1 MPKPIRLVTI
11 DGHNAMDD
19 TADAA
24 KVITVNAAGTTIA
37 SQTPIFSVATAT
49 TGAIALATNP
59 AGIFRLLSVTLH
71 LSAAPTSSESLTVT
85 LDAGDGGSQDTLLF
99 TQDLLVGSI
108 TDLAIPF
115 GEGYEFEA
123 DDDIDIAY
131 TNDENNTYGV
141 RLAYQLL

>member
-1 MPKPIRLVTI
+1 MSDPVRIFTV
-11 DGHNAMDD
+11 DQDDAMDD
-19 TADAA
+19 TADAL
-24 KVITVNAAGTTIA
+24 KVLAVTPAGVSIV
-37 SQTPIFSVATAT
+37 SHQPVFSVATAT

-59 AGIFRLLSVTLH
+59 SGIFRLLSVTLH

-85 LDAGDGGSQDTLLF
+85 LDAGDGTTQDTLLF

-108 TDLAIPF
+108 VDLVIPF
-115 GEGYEFEA
+115 GEGYEYEA

-141 RLAYQLL
+141 RLVYQLL